1 VTSRT
6 GWLNSPRFLPGVC
19 ARLPRR
25 RTWLMTG
32 MPANVPPGPQQ
43 TSTRSLAGTP
53 MRPLLGDFL
62 AAASEHIDVAT
73 NGVPQLP
80 AETASAVVK
89 ELGRLT
95 TVMARCAGAFAIDDQ
110 ADPTCPLD
118 AGALAVQDARAAL
131 RHAAARTRTAVGT
144 LGHNSDDVRHPTA
157 T

>member
-1 VTSRT
+1 
-6 GWLNSPRFLPGVC
+6 
-19 ARLPRR
+19 
-25 RTWLMTG
+25 
-32 MPANVPPGPQQ
+32 
-43 TSTRSLAGTP
+43 
-53 MRPLLGDFL
+53 RPLLGDFL

-131 RHAAARTRTAVGT
+131 RHAAARRGRGGRPGRRCAVRPR
-144 LGHNSDDVRHPTA
+144 VPA
-157 T
+157 QP